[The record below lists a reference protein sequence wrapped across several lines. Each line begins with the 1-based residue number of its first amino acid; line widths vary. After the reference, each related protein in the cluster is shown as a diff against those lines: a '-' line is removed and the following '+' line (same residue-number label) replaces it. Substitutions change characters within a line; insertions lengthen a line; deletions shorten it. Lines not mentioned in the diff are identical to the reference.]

1 MGILLFFIAII
12 LLVVLEC
19 VSFVVYLINK
29 GNVNGYWLSAARDI
43 DKFGNRHFRHLF
55 NQSLIKTEGY
65 QFGNIEETISEVLGI
80 NYYHKTLTV
89 TGKVLVF
96 MLTKKHCLKAAGLWE
111 NSEK

>member
-1 MGILLFFIAII
+1 MGIILFFIAII
-12 LLVVLEC
+12 LLVLLEC
-19 VSFVVYLINK
+19 ISFVVYWINK
-29 GNVNGYWLSAARDI
+29 GNTKGYWLSAAKDI

-55 NQSLIKTEGY
+55 NQSLITPDGY

-80 NYYHKTLTV
+80 NYYNKTLKAA
-89 TGKVLVF
+89 GKVVVC